1 MSDKP
6 DEQPFDLGTFL
17 VGRAP
22 VEPNADLR
30 NIAKT
35 TFELFRAF
43 VDEGFTEVQ
52 AIRLCI
58 GIILG
63 ANNE

>member
-6 DEQPFDLGTFL
+6 DEQPFDLSTFL

-22 VEPNADLR
+22 IEPNADLR
-30 NIAKT
+30 GLAKIA
-35 TFELFRAF
+35 FEFFRAF
-43 VDEGFTEVQ
+43 VDEGFTEMQ

-63 ANNE
+63 VNNE